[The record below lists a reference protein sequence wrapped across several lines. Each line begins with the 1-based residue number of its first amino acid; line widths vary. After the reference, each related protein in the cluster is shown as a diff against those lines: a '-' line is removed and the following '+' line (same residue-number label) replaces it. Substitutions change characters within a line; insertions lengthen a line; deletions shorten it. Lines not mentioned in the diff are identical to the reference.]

1 LRAKTGFLLGC
12 LTLPLCSGCGDEETA
27 AFPFFPINPPPVV
40 GPVVNTRPT
49 QLAVVN
55 APTNLVANVLFPLTV
70 EARDASGQLSPTPL
84 PVSISVL
91 SGPQGGALVG
101 NATATTAGGSA
112 TFQNLRFTVPG
123 TYVLQVS
130 APDLEPV
137 TVSLPVAL
145 FTFGSTVDQSAP
157 DLRSLAVG
165 RFNDDNRP
173 DVVVSAG
180 NTYSVLLS
188 GGGRTDFV
196 SPTTPGTQL
205 ATGNFDDGTG
215 VDEFFAIQSINLL
228 GVPSP
233 STVYR
238 PDGQVAGST
247 GMAAGSPR
255 ARAAAVDV
263 NGDGN
268 LDVVTT
274 STITPASVNYSLAYA
289 LGDGSGGLGAP
300 VVVASSGAPPYRGI
314 SAGPL
319 GSFAI
324 GNFDTNGLPD
334 LAVASTVA
342 PGTQRVVVHFNFGSP
357 GRTSTVL
364 TVGPTPRAV
373 GSGHFNSDNL
383 LDLVVADDDGNIRL
397 LLSNGQGGFTESAAA
412 AAGTQFPI
420 DIAVGD
426 LNSDGFQDVAL
437 AHVGSIISLMFGDGQ
452 GNFSQ
457 PEGIFAGGFNVEIAD
472 FNGDG
477 RADLVAG
484 SDTAANNVV
493 RYFFQR

>member
-1 LRAKTGFLLGC
+1 MRAKTGFLLGC
-12 LTLPLCSGCGDEETA
+12 LTLPLCSGCGDDETP
-27 AFPFFPINPPPVV
+27 AFPFFPINPPVV

-55 APTNLVANVLFPLTV
+55 APTNLVANVLLSLTV

-84 PVSISVL
+84 PVTISVL

-123 TYVLQVS
+123 TYVLQAS
-130 APDLEPV
+130 APDVNPV
-137 TVSLPVAL
+137 TVSLPVAA
-145 FTFGSTVDQSAP
+145 FSFASSVDQSAP
-157 DLRSLAVG
+157 NLRGLAVG

-188 GGGRTDFV
+188 GGGRTDFD

-205 ATGNFDDGTG
+205 ATGNFDSGTA

-247 GMAAGSPR
+247 GLAAGAPK
-255 ARAAAVDV
+255 ARAAALDV

-274 STITPASVNYSLAYA
+274 STLTPGSVNYSLAYA
-289 LGDGSGGLGAP
+289 LGNGSGGLGAP
-300 VVVASSGAPPYRGI
+300 VVVASSGVPAFPGFVG
-314 SAGPL
+314 GPL
-319 GSFAI
+319 GSFAT
-324 GNFDTNGLPD
+324 GNFDSNPLPD
-334 LAVASTVA
+334 LAVVGTVA

-357 GRTSTVL
+357 SGTSTVL

-412 AAGTQFPI
+412 PAGTQFPV

-426 LNSDGFQDVAL
+426 LNNDGFQDVAL
-437 AHVGSIISLMFGDGQ
+437 AHANSGVSVIFGDGQ
-452 GNFSQ
+452 GNFSR
-457 PEGIFAGGFNVEIAD
+457 PEGILAAGFDVEIAD

-484 SDTAANNVV
+484 SNTGAGNVV